1 MVLDMFYE
9 ENTKVVV
16 SYLPVW
22 EFFFSMHVLVNPE
35 HHVSRKKWVYA
46 KEVAFPD
53 VINEIRELKEITNS
67 WILVI
72 DSEKWKEIRQME
84 IVEML
89 AYFQGK
95 NIYQWNQWIKDS
107 AGSKMSKNDRDR
119 VLRVMKQYYDLVFRK
134 EEIILRTY
142 LMRVLQDEKEK
153 CKKDGMW
160 KWIGTIHSRLQVE
173 SINAFVA
180 DFIGE
185 SNIFNGIVTGKLK
198 ARFCGGEFVCVDDI
212 KEGTHITAV
221 VRPEDV
227 QIVAPENGT
236 IRGTVTSVIFK
247 GMHYEITIE
256 SGKNEIVA
264 QSVNVA
270 KVGQRVGITVEPDN
284 IHLMVTEDHT
294 NFFKVEINKNKE
306 LEYNDNVL
314 DVSLTDIIKGSH
326 FDEDGDLVDSNG
338 IEIDTRKIRVTAAI
352 QPRDIRMT
360 DEQEEGLVQG
370 YISNLIYEGD
380 HYSYVIHTDLEH
392 DFVVDDEYLWN
403 MDDQVGLIMPVDKM
417 KFTVKR

>member
-1 MVLDMFYE
+1 MSE
-9 ENTKVVV
+9 GKSNR
-16 SYLPVW
+16 SA
-22 EFFFSMHVLVNPE
+22 HPE
-35 HHVSRKKWVYA
+35 DIY
-46 KEVAFPD
+46 
-53 VINEIRELKEITNS
+53 NEPL
-67 WILVI
+67 
-72 DSEKWKEIRQME
+72 
-84 IVEML
+84 
-89 AYFQGK
+89 
-95 NIYQWNQWIKDS
+95 
-107 AGSKMSKNDRDR
+107 
-119 VLRVMKQYYDLVFRK
+119 
-134 EEIILRTY
+134 
-142 LMRVLQDEKEK
+142 
-153 CKKDGMW
+153 
-160 KWIGTIHSRLQVE
+160 
-173 SINAFVA
+173 NAFVA

-198 ARFCGGEFVCVDDI
+198 ARFCGGEFVCVDDM

-314 DVSLTDIIKGSH
+314 DVSLTDIIKGSY
-326 FDEDGDLVDSNG
+326 LM
-338 IEIDTRKIRVTAAI
+338 K
-352 QPRDIRMT
+352 M
-360 DEQEEGLVQG
+360 
-370 YISNLIYEGD
+370 
-380 HYSYVIHTDLEH
+380 VI
-392 DFVVDDEYLWN
+392 W
-403 MDDQVGLIMPVDKM
+403 
-417 KFTVKR
+417 